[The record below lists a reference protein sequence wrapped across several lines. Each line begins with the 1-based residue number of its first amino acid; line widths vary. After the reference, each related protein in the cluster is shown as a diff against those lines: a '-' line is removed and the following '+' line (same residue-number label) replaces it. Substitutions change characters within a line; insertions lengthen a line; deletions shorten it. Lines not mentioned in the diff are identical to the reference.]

1 MAYIIGYLT
10 QGQEQEL
17 VSRGWAIE
25 EAPGKL
31 IPDSCDKEARK
42 RYKMVWVDSD
52 MLSIMSGPDWDK
64 GPPKETERRIHRG
77 T

>member
-10 QGQEQEL
+10 PGEEQEL
-17 VSRGWAIE
+17 KKRGWKLE
-25 EAPGKL
+25 PPPEQL
-31 IPDSCDKEARK
+31 IPNCDREAWK
-42 RYKMVWVDSD
+42 RYKMVWVDND

-64 GPPKETERRIHRG
+64 GPPKETERRIRRG

>member
-1 MAYIIGYLT
+1 MPRFAFIGPVTSAWGSPMVSTSL
-10 QGQEQEL
+10 EKPPQEL
-17 VSRGWAIE
+17 
-25 EAPGKL
+25 
-31 IPDSCDKEARK
+31 IPNNCAKEACND
-42 RYKMVWVDSD
+42 YLMVWVDND

>member
-31 IPDSCDKEARK
+31 IPDSCDREARK

-77 T
+77 A